1 MSFLN
6 IYNKK
11 VIQVLGKIPIE
22 IVFIWYF
29 LLWLHKMKNVV

>member
-22 IVFIWYF
+22 ILIHLVF
-29 LLWLHKMKNVV
+29 LLWLHKKKNMV